1 MANFNAYLPLLQ
13 AVEGGYQNISTD
25 PGNFNS
31 LGQQVGTNYG
41 ISARFYET
49 VINRPPSVLD
59 MRNISKTEAEG
70 IFKTF
75 FWDKNSADKI
85 NNQQMAQTIIDH
97 HVNAGN
103 GAKLAQE
110 LLNDEFGFNVSEDNQ
125 IGPESLSALNS
136 VNPRLFVELYN
147 ELRKQHYLKVNNS
160 TFLEGWLIRLRK
172 FAYNNPKRTSIGVV
186 IGLGLGAVLLFNVLK

>member
-1 MANFNAYLPLLQ
+1 
-13 AVEGGYQNISTD
+13 
-25 PGNFNS
+25 
-31 LGQQVGTNYG
+31 
-41 ISARFYET
+41 
-49 VINRPPSVLD
+49 
-59 MRNISKTEAEG
+59 
-70 IFKTF
+70 
-75 FWDKNSADKI
+75 
-85 NNQQMAQTIIDH
+85 MAQTIIDH